1 MTELLKTIDLSKNF
15 GGLAAVEKV
24 SLSIDEGEKAVG
36 IIGPNG
42 SGKTTFFN
50 MLTGF
55 FLPSAG
61 RILFQGEDI
70 TRISPNRRVLKG
82 IARTFQFVS
91 VFDRLTP
98 SENLVLS
105 SIRFGE
111 EPFPM
116 GVHAEKRSGQR
127 YCGHMLRNAQT
138 DGIGEGR
145 RFEDLGIVLR
155 VQANAGNRDR
165 LSLKPKLLL
174 LDEPLAGLSDF
185 EIVEVVDVLKRIK
198 GQLNLIIIEHK
209 LSKILELVDRFVVLN
224 EGRII
229 CEGDPAQVLCDQA
242 VRECYS
248 GQKCNNRRLCI
259 AAFGVFRMLKID
271 AINVSYGYAKV
282 LHDVSLEIR
291 QGEMGFIIGRNG
303 AGKTTLLKSIIGL
316 LTPQSGSILFQG
328 QAVVGLLRNV

>member
-82 IARTFQFVS
+82 IARTFQLVS

-98 SENLVLS
+98 WENLVLS
-105 SIRFGE
+105 SIRFGKKNQSLPRFMLKNARNKDTVDACYE
-111 EPFPM
+111 TLSLM
-116 GVHAEKRSGQR
+116 GLEKVAASRTSELSYGSKR
-127 YCGHMLRNAQT
+127 MLEI
-138 DGIGEGR
+138 GI
-145 RFEDLGIVLR
+145 
-155 VQANAGNRDR
+155 A

-224 EGRII
+224 EGKII
-229 CEGDPAQVLCDQA
+229 CEGDPAQVLSDEA
-242 VRECYS
+242 VRECYWGKS
-248 GQKCNNRRLCI
+248 AITGG
-259 AAFGVFRMLKID
+259 AA
-271 AINVSYGYAKV
+271 
-282 LHDVSLEIR
+282 
-291 QGEMGFIIGRNG
+291 
-303 AGKTTLLKSIIGL
+303 
-316 LTPQSGSILFQG
+316 
-328 QAVVGLLRNV
+328 